1 MKKFL
6 KNSLIVGMAV
16 GAFIIG
22 SKITRAQPY
31 FTNNS
36 PQSGAYQY
44 NQNYVQPL
52 QPSKTLAQQ
61 YQAGILAGSFAPAP
75 WFFLTNSFPTNIY
88 TTAPVITAIGSGSAS
103 QMVCSTNEVT
113 VVSSSATNFILQCS
127 VTNQTVY
134 WESVGH

>member
-1 MKKFL
+1 MKKLF
-6 KNSLIVGMAV
+6 KIGATAV
-16 GAFIIG
+16 ATITTGAFFV
-22 SKITRAQPY
+22 SAQPY

-44 NQNYVQPL
+44 NQNYSQPL
-52 QPSKTLAQQ
+52 QPGKTLAQQ

-88 TTAPVITAIGSGSAS
+88 TTAPVITAIASGSAS

-134 WESVGH
+134 WESIGH